1 MRFRN
6 TRWRS
11 SACIASAVAALAT
24 LGAGAP
30 GASAEVTQCSGANIT
45 GQGASV
51 MKIAYQNVFT
61 PDFNTSTNKS
71 ACSGTQGT
79 GGRPEVKYTSSSSGT
94 GLASWG
100 VGGKAGSFGPSN
112 AFVVTEEPPNEKAKE
127 QIEANESPLDSASD
141 SLLTIPVLQE
151 AIAIIVHLPAECTAT
166 STAFPGRLVLGNET
180 LQDIFL
186 GTINSWSELNGKD
199 GNTLTGTG
207 CASPIKRIV
216 RLDSA
221 GSTHILKKYLDLINS
236 TAFTTEDAT
245 TETWDQISEGTG
257 NTVWP
262 EAAKVSRPGKTGDT
276 AEVSDVAETV
286 GSIGYA
292 ALADARANEEFVPP
306 KGGKEKAT
314 FWAPIQNSGTATT
327 KEKFADPSTD
337 ADTEATAGANCSKE
351 TYTNGAGSKFP
362 PSSTNESWFQV
373 TTATKEK
380 HYPLCGIAYE
390 LSLTKFSAYP
400 GTSAAEEITDENFLS
415 FLLNAKGGGQTLIA
429 NHDYEALPKA
439 LDAESL
445 AGVGLIGD

>member
-1 MRFRN
+1 MRFRK

-61 PDFNTSTNKS
+61 PDFNTSTISS

-79 GGRPEVKYTSSSSGT
+79 GGKPEVKYTSSSSGT

-100 VGGKAGSFGPSN
+100 VGGKAGTYGTSN
-112 AFVVTEEPPNEKAKE
+112 AFVVTEEPPNENAKKE
-127 QIEANESPLDSASD
+127 IENNETTPGSAPK

-180 LQDIFL
+180 LQSVFL
-186 GTINSWSELNGKD
+186 GTINSWSELSGKD
-199 GNTLTGTG
+199 GNTLTGSG

-221 GSTHILKKYLDLINS
+221 GSTHILKKYLDLINN
-236 TAFTTEDAT
+236 TAFTTEDST
-245 TETWDQISEGTG
+245 TETWAQISEGTG

-262 EAAKVSRPGKTGDT
+262 AAAGVSRPTKTGDT
-276 AEVSDVAETV
+276 AEVSDVAETA
-286 GSIGYA
+286 GSIGYG
-292 ALADARANEEFVPP
+292 ALADARANENFVPP

-314 FWAPIQNSGTATT
+314 FWVPIQNSGTATT
-327 KEKFADPSTD
+327 KEKFADPSTN
-337 ADTEATAGANCSKE
+337 ADTAETAGANCAKE
-351 TYTNGAGSKFP
+351 AYTNGQGSKFP
-362 PSSTNESWFQV
+362 PSSTDESWSAV

-380 HYPLCGIAYE
+380 KYPLCGIAYE
-390 LSLTKFSAYP
+390 LSFTKFSAYP

-415 FLLNAKGGGQTLIA
+415 FLLNAKGGGETLIA
-429 NHDYEALPKA
+429 DHDYEALPKA
-439 LDAESL
+439 LDAEAN